1 MIILFFKLDLLVFL
15 FGFYIE
21 RKFGSRE
28 DICSF
33 IGFIVYL
40 ILNVVIW
47 IVFLYSVDLNFVLFK
62 CLYVWVNIW
71 RKKLCVRVICCY
83 IYLYE
88 VDGFINIFLKDY
100 LYIKWNFNIIDKID
114 FLLLGLKIWFL

>member
-1 MIILFFKLDLLVFL
+1 MIILLFKLDLLVFL

-28 DICSF
+28 DSF

-71 RKKLCVRVICCY
+71 RKKLCVREICCN